1 MPREGTGTFETRFLV
16 DGTRAF
22 HLRVS
27 AGGDRITLVLHERA
41 GCACGCGGGWG
52 EPGARTEL
60 GNVIARVRAGV
71 WERPM
76 PPLAH
81 EADGR
86 DGATPYDDYAQ
97 SWLQGKVE
105 GLIGDRPLAPNSEL
119 DYRWRL
125 AFSRAFFARKPVGEI
140 DHDDALAFKAHLIAT
155 SRRNREAIAAGADLR
170 DRRGRRLVP
179 LSPASIKKIIQIF
192 AAVLDEAVE
201 DRLRLDNPARSRR
214 MRIRVPKPKRPF
226 LEIEELAA
234 FLLAARDQDVPLPD
248 LRALDLERGS
258 MADKVARLAA
268 AGLRPSQIAEQ
279 MATSK
284 GNVTYHL
291 HRLGLKLGRGYI
303 GRRAICE
310 LLGRSGLRV
319 SELCDLKIGDV
330 RLHGPEGTKFRIV
343 DAKTEA
349 GERVVEATPA
359 LTQVLIEHL
368 DRLRRSGMPTGPGDY
383 LMPNSHG
390 GRISRQRVGAIVG
403 DAAELASERLLALGL
418 PPLPKTTPHTL
429 RRSYISVA
437 LVANS
442 YDLEWVMGQVGHADS
457 KMTMDVYSQL
467 QQRVKRQHGENF
479 DQLVRGADEDLA
491 DLAEHPGASSFG
503 DDLATNPFSAGSSR
517 VSKEMGSG
525 TIPLPI

>member
-41 GCACGCGGGWG
+41 GCACGCGDGWD
-52 EPGARTEL
+52 EPGTRTEL
-60 GNVIARVRAGV
+60 GNVIAKVRAGV
-71 WERPM
+71 WERPV
-76 PPLAH
+76 PPQAY
-81 EADGR
+81 EVGERGGR
-86 DGATPYDDYAQ
+86 ATPYDDYAQ

-125 AFSRAFFARKPVGEI
+125 AFSRAFFARKPVGKI
-140 DHDDALAFKAHLIAT
+140 DHDDALAFKAHLIA
-155 SRRNREAIAAGADLR
+155 AGADLR
-170 DRRGRRLVP
+170 DRRDRRLVP

-201 DRLRLDNPARSRR
+201 DHLRPDNPARSRR

-226 LEIEELAA
+226 LEIDELAA

-248 LRALDLERGS
+248 LCALDLERGS
-258 MADKVARLAA
+258 TADEVARLAA

-279 MATSK
+279 LPTSK

-291 HRLGLKLGRGYI
+291 HRLGLKLGRAYI

-349 GERVVEATPA
+349 GERVVEATPT

-368 DRLRRSGMPTGPGDY
+368 DRLRRAGMPTGPGDY

-418 PPLPKTTPHTL
+418 PPLPKTTPTPCDAPIS
-429 RRSYISVA
+429 RSPWSPTA
-437 LVANS
+437 
-442 YDLEWVMGQVGHADS
+442 
-457 KMTMDVYSQL
+457 TT
-467 QQRVKRQHGENF
+467 
-479 DQLVRGADEDLA
+479 
-491 DLAEHPGASSFG
+491 SSG
-503 DDLATNPFSAGSSR
+503 
-517 VSKEMGSG
+517 
-525 TIPLPI
+525 